1 MNSAVKKMEDDATRA
16 GYRTLIKAMNKL
28 TGNKE
33 EKKETKAKKSVKK
46 PKKKKEKEESPE
58 VTDELKDL
66 IKGFFHKEKPEE
78 KEAVDLHLGS
88 KGMKKTKQAK
98 QTKMEMPNKKRRNSG
113 ASKSRK

>member
-33 EKKETKAKKSVKK
+33 EKKETKAKKAVKK
-46 PKKKKEKEESPE
+46 PKKDKKEKEESPD
-58 VTDELKDL
+58 VPDEMREL
-66 IKGFFHKEKPEE
+66 IRGFFQKEKVED
-78 KEAVDLHLGS
+78 KEPVPIYVGS

-98 QTKMEMPNKKRRNSG
+98 TEPPNKKRRNS
-113 ASKSRK
+113 KSRK